1 MNLTE
6 NKKEKKILDAINDM
20 RKLDDTQLDIV
31 IDCIKSSLKVQYLL
45 GLKKNNSNPLKSE

>member
-31 IDCIKSSLKVQYLL
+31 IDCIKSSLKVQYQLEIN
-45 GLKKNNSNPLKSE
+45 KNNSKPIKSE

>member
-6 NKKEKKILDAINDM
+6 IKKEKKILDAINDM

-45 GLKKNNSNPLKSE
+45 GLNKNNSNPLKSE